1 MVRFFRTHFLQYPRR
16 VNVTILAFTLLLGYS
31 FGSIVSC
38 FASPILFQLMRTGA
52 MNGVSIV
59 SVLPIL
65 LFPFLVSALAVFLR
79 LKWLLLLVAFLKAF
93 LFSYLGSHIFRL
105 FPTSGPLFAVF
116 FLTSDL
122 LSMPVLCWFWFRCI
136 SDSDSLVRALIP
148 VFFLVFGIGLFDYLV
163 TSPFL
168 ASLLS

>member
-1 MVRFFRTHFLQYPRR
+1 MVRFFRTRFLQYPRR
-16 VNVTILAFTLLLGYS
+16 VNVTILAFTLMLGYS

-93 LFSYLGSHIFRL
+93 IFSF
-105 FPTSGPLFAVF
+105 
-116 FLTSDL
+116 
-122 LSMPVLCWFWFRCI
+122 
-136 SDSDSLVRALIP
+136 
-148 VFFLVFGIGLFDYLV
+148 FGIL
-163 TSPFL
+163 
-168 ASLLS
+168 